1 MFIKKTETI
10 TAVDNDYDAIQNRDR
25 HRQINKTTKNKQ
37 KTNKIFNE
45 TLKNNNNKTTINRIN
60 SDVPYF
66 FKESFFDDMMQRE
79 VASLSIHYREEKREK
94 RLFDFPKIRNNEFFT
109 FSQKR

>member
-10 TAVDNDYDAIQNRDR
+10 TAVDNDYDAIQNRDC
-25 HRQINKTTKNKQ
+25 HRQINKTKKA
-37 KTNKIFNE
+37 NKIFNE
-45 TLKNNNNKTTINRIN
+45 TLQNNNNKTTINRNN
-60 SDVPYF
+60 SDVPCF
-66 FKESFFDDMMQRE
+66 FKETFLDDMMQRE
-79 VASLSIHYREEKREK
+79 VASLSVHYREEKREK